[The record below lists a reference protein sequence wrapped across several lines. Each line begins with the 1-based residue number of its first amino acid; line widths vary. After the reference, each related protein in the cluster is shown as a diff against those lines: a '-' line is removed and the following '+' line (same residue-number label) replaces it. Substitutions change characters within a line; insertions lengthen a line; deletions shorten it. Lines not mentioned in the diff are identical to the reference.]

1 MKVYE
6 LINALSGCPAGAEV
20 EFHTAMTVEDFTK
33 SGVIDNFDG
42 EDVYSVSG
50 VIKEVYAADNGLIVL
65 YR

>member
-6 LINALSGCPAGAEV
+6 LINALSECPAGAEV

-33 SGVIDNFDG
+33 SGVVDDFG
-42 EDVYSVSG
+42 GKDVYSISG
-50 VIKEVYAADNGLIVL
+50 TIKEVFIADDGLIVL